1 VKSGGAGETGG
12 SGRSS
17 GDERDTITRSERR
30 ARGRRWSLLSEPEAG
45 WLIMPAVI
53 RRRDICDEGQVK
65 PRSPRGDVDLALKL
79 GVRAGRVWLMAT
91 HLGLEPCWGKL
102 DARNLRGGAGNVAMR
117 AGLRP
122 TAKAVATPPDA
133 TAGAPA
139 LYPTMTRSDRESP
152 VLEIGTP
159 GLMRRGLE
167 TGLYWYRASPRPYD

>member
-1 VKSGGAGETGG
+1 VGQGGRGG
-12 SGRSS
+12 
-17 GDERDTITRSERR
+17 
-30 ARGRRWSLLSEPEAG
+30 EPEAG

-79 GVRAGRVWLMAT
+79 GVRAGRAWLVAT

-102 DARNLRGGAGNVAMR
+102 AARHLRGGAGNVAMR

-139 LYPTMTRSDRESP
+139 LYPTSSDWFGGPFR
-152 VLEIGTP
+152 L
-159 GLMRRGLE
+159 
-167 TGLYWYRASPRPYD
+167 A

>member
-1 VKSGGAGETGG
+1 VGQGGRGG
-12 SGRSS
+12 
-17 GDERDTITRSERR
+17 
-30 ARGRRWSLLSEPEAG
+30 EPEAG

-79 GVRAGRVWLMAT
+79 GARAGRAWLMAT
-91 HLGLEPCWGKL
+91 HPGLEPCWGKL
-102 DARNLRGGAGNVAMR
+102 DARHLRGGAGNVAMR

-139 LYPTMTRSDRESP
+139 LYPTPSGHAGRRVRLGGLAARKPDRIAPCRLRSLRET
-152 VLEIGTP
+152 L
-159 GLMRRGLE
+159 
-167 TGLYWYRASPRPYD
+167 AD